1 MPSCCQESKIAER
14 YLPAYEL
21 IEPDD
26 FMTKLYLDY
35 YQAPDRIDS
44 NGRFLSKDEEKHN
57 RK

>member
-26 FMTKLYLDY
+26 FLTKLYLDY
-35 YQAPDRIDS
+35 YKAPDRIDS
-44 NGRFLSKDEEKHN
+44 TGGLNVYFQEKTL
-57 RK
+57 